1 MERLFSE
8 YCSGDGFRHDKLMM
22 ERFKDYEDEIIGQLD
37 SQATVSSADDAP
49 HLTHVSANEPVTAH
63 SQPALTMVD
72 EDCLP
77 QPLGSPELD
86 LRVGAEVQEVQVGDS
101 WVCESF
107 GEEMAGLVE
116 VDPMSLQDSQ
126 DSTVSILALETRK
139 QAFRAI
145 RENAKGRAGG
155 VIGLLSTTDNHYTP
169 EKELHYEGPLR

>member
-1 MERLFSE
+1 
-8 YCSGDGFRHDKLMM
+8 
-22 ERFKDYEDEIIGQLD
+22 
-37 SQATVSSADDAP
+37 
-49 HLTHVSANEPVTAH
+49 
-63 SQPALTMVD
+63 
-72 EDCLP
+72 
-77 QPLGSPELD
+77 
-86 LRVGAEVQEVQVGDS
+86 
-101 WVCESF
+101 
-107 GEEMAGLVE
+107 MAGLVE